1 VKGGHRIYELGGVS
15 HLDQGTHAQ
24 FKPATEQLIAR
35 HHPAAKEA
43 PVCTVEDT
51 DVPMRDV
58 AQAAMANI
66 DQWVSTGKAPP
77 HTSRMQVQPDGKDY
91 VRDAFGNPLGG
102 VRVAQLDVPLVTYAE
117 APASACGGVVPIRN
131 LKRLPVDPA
140 LLAKPI
146 PAARRSISPNS
157 MRGWRNCRRRAGCWP
172 RCAGRG
178 HTSAR
183 LCRSG
188 FR

>member
-77 HTSRMQVQPDGKDY
+77 HTSRMQVKPTA
-91 VRDAFGNPLGG
+91 RIMCATLSAI
-102 VRVAQLDVPLVTYAE
+102 RLE
-117 APASACGGVVPIRN
+117 AC
-131 LKRLPVDPA
+131 
-140 LLAKPI
+140 
-146 PAARRSISPNS
+146 
-157 MRGWRNCRRRAGCWP
+157 GWRNSMYRW
-172 RCAGRG
+172 
-178 HTSAR
+178 
-183 LCRSG
+183 
-188 FR
+188 